1 MPDVEVTPPDSTS
14 EAIPGN
20 PPELDGIQLKPA
32 DLILKSLPWK
42 DVELPIDI
50 MLLTAKDCEF
60 YSCLYYCLNPKLG
73 YFRSYDKTV
82 GYVYFGKM
90 GEGEKKLKIAVIRC
104 NVGSTV
110 PLGSAVVV
118 PDAVRILR
126 PKAVFCVGYCGG
138 LNKKKVKL
146 GDVVISARLATY
158 GPVKVNEDGVTER
171 GVRVPSSAGL
181 ADLTR
186 YADHGWGA
194 PLKNPGE
201 LEVKVHKD
209 ALLLSGPEVVNSEE
223 RRDELIQR
231 YPDAI
236 AIEMEG
242 EGLYAA
248 AHKLNVEW
256 VVIKGVSDFAANKS
270 STDLWRPFASA
281 MAASITAHILSD
293 PYVFQDWL
301 HCA

>member
-1 MPDVEVTPPDSTS
+1 MPDVEVTPPDSTL

-20 PPELDGIQLKPA
+20 PPGLDRIQLKPA
-32 DLILKSLPWK
+32 DLPKDPVPWEN
-42 DVELPIDI
+42 VELPIDI
-50 MLLTAKDCEF
+50 MLLTAKDCELC
-60 YSCLYYCLNPKLG
+60 SCLQYCLDPG
-73 YFRSYDKTV
+73 YFRSYCRNV

-90 GEGEKKLKIAVIRC
+90 GEGETKLKIAVIRC

-110 PLGSAVVV
+110 PMGSAVVV
-118 PDAVRILR
+118 PDAVRMLS

-138 LNKKKVKL
+138 LNKEKVKL
-146 GDVVISARLATY
+146 GDVVISAKLASY
-158 GPVKVNEDGVTER
+158 APVKVNEDGVTER
-171 GVRVPSSAGL
+171 GVRVPASTGL
-181 ADLTR
+181 AKLTIG
-186 YADHGWGA
+186 ADYGWRA
-194 PLKNPGE
+194 PLKNPRE

-242 EGLYAA
+242 EGLYTA
-248 AHKLNVEW
+248 AHRLNVEW
-256 VVIKGVSDFAANKS
+256 VVIKGVSDFAAKKS
-270 STDLWRPFASA
+270 STDSWRPFANA
-281 MAASITAHILSD
+281 MAASVTAHILRD
-293 PYVFQDWL
+293 PYVFQDWP

>member
-1 MPDVEVTPPDSTS
+1 MADVVVPAPDSTP
-14 EAIPGN
+14 EAIRPGN
-20 PPELDGIQLKPA
+20 PPELDRGQLKPA
-32 DLILKSLPWK
+32 NLQIKSLPWK
-42 DVELPIDI
+42 DVERPIDI
-50 MLLTAKDCEF
+50 LLLTAKDCEF
-60 YSCLYYCLNPKLG
+60 YSCLQYCLNPG
-73 YFRSYDKTV
+73 YFKSYNRAV

-90 GEGEKKLKIAVIRC
+90 GEGETKLKIAVIQC
-104 NVGSTV
+104 NVGSAV
-110 PLGSAVVV
+110 PSGSAVVV
-118 PDAVRILR
+118 PDAVRMLR

-138 LNKKKVKL
+138 LNKEKVKL

-158 GPVKVNEDGVTER
+158 APIKVNEDGVIER
-171 GVRVPSSAGL
+171 GVRVPSSTGL

-186 YADHGWGA
+186 NADRGWKA
-194 PLKNPGE
+194 PLEEGSE

-223 RRDELIQR
+223 RRDELIKR

-242 EGLYAA
+242 EGLYTA

-256 VVIKGVSDFAANKS
+256 VVIKGVSDFAAKKS
-270 STDLWRPFASA
+270 STDTWRPFASA
-281 MAASITAHILSD
+281 MAASITAHILREAS
-293 PYVFQDWL
+293 VFQDWP